1 MIELYLYS
9 LKHKLKYMKR
19 NIYSLLGFSL
29 SATDGEVGK
38 VEEFYFDDQNWRIR
52 YLIVKT
58 GNWLSGRKVLISPL
72 AIVRSNWKDGSFPVN
87 LTKEQIMHSPD
98 IDTDKPVSL
107 QHELSLSEHY
117 LWQPYMDNGF
127 YAPVFCEASNSEVL
141 KKQAVIIKGSENN
154 DPTDDNLHLRST
166 RRIIG
171 YHIHATD
178 GEIGH
183 VSDFIVDDESW
194 KLVYLVVAAKSWF
207 GNKKVLISVQDIRE
221 ISLAE
226 SEVYINISVNAVKQ
240 SKTLDR
246 STFTDSEI
254 VRTLFI

>member
-1 MIELYLYS
+1 
-9 LKHKLKYMKR
+9 MKR

-29 SATDGEVGK
+29 SAIDGEVGK

-52 YLIVKT
+52 YLIAKT

-72 AIVRSNWKDGSFPVN
+72 AVVRSNWKDGSFPVN
-87 LTKEQIMHSPD
+87 LTKEQILHSPD

-107 QHELSLSEHY
+107 QHELSLSEYY

-127 YAPVFCEASNSEVL
+127 YAPVCCEASNAEVF
-141 KKQAVIIKGSENN
+141 KKQAVINKVSENN

-166 RRIIG
+166 RRIKG
-171 YHIHATD
+171 YRIHATD

-221 ISLAE
+221 IRWAE

-246 STFTDSEI
+246 SAFTDAEI